1 MTIRTACSSAL
12 VALNE
17 ACAAISR
24 GDCEAALVGGINL
37 ILAPNMTTAMTEQGI
52 MSKDGMCK
60 TFSAEANGYARGE
73 AVTAIYVKPL
83 ADAIRDGNP
92 VRAIIRA
99 TSHNA
104 DGKTPG
110 LSQPSTDAQEALMR
124 RAYQLA
130 GITDYSQTAMV
141 ECHGTGTAIGD
152 PIEARAVARVFGEK
166 GVYIGSVKPNFGHTE
181 SASGLVSLIKMVKAL
196 ERRTIP
202 PNIRFMTPN
211 PNIPFEAAKL
221 TVPLEPT
228 PWPEDRL
235 ERVSLNSFGVGGAN
249 AHVILESAATH
260 NASTAL
266 HDTLE
271 TPQLLLYTA
280 NSAKSLTKIIENY
293 QTWVEQNSDK
303 IDDLAYTL
311 AIRRE
316 HLPHRAFAIVNNG
329 MIESVSPP
337 ANLKSGTKPNVVM
350 AFTGQGAQWPLMGRE
365 LLQSNEA
372 FRSSIRSLDE
382 HLRGIAGDQPGYSI
396 EEELKKPAKK
406 SRLSLAELSQPLCTA
421 IQIAMVDTL
430 KSLDIVP
437 MAVVGHSSGEIA
449 AAYASGAL
457 TAREAITAAHHR
469 GAVMIR
475 QKKEGAMAAIGM
487 GWEET
492 ENYLISNV
500 TIACDNSPKSVTIS
514 GDADAVKAVI
524 TEIKESQP
532 DVLAKL
538 LQVNK
543 AYHSHH
549 MVEIGED
556 YRSLIGQEVIGRIPS
571 TLFFSS
577 VTGKLLDGDQTI
589 SSKYWQ
595 DNLESPVRFREAVT
609 AILNHEVGKNA
620 IFLEVGPHAA
630 LAGPLRQI
638 FTQTSSSVP
647 YVSTMTRSQNCTSS
661 FLTAVGKLHSLNFPI
676 NLKALFPVGSCLPD
690 LPRYPWNHED
700 SYWYESRLSR
710 EWRQRKHPYH
720 DLLGAKLPESTDLE
734 PVWRNMFHITNVP
747 WVRDH
752 KVGENIVFPFAGYI
766 ALAGE
771 AVRQITEIEDGFS
784 VRNIIVSTALVLTEG
799 KPTEMMAGFRP
810 HRLTNSLNSSWW
822 EFTVTSYNGHAWT
835 KHCTGEVSALSS
847 SPVPGQDPDSLPRK
861 INAKKWYDNMS
872 KGGLDLGP
880 CFQTLDTIETSTNS
894 DNRAV
899 GKVINGRQGDEANYH
914 IHPTVLDGTIQLLG
928 AAAVNGSARK
938 TKNWLPTSIEKFSVY
953 RCPSDMISSISAR
966 LSSNHS
972 IVGEGCC
979 TSMGMTVIE
988 ATDIKMSLAEGAL
1001 SSGGSDTHAA
1011 ARYEWGPDIDFVDIT
1026 ELIRTPTDRTD
1037 ILCLLEELGQL
1048 CLLSS
1053 KRRFSKTETS
1063 YPYLQKYIAWL
1074 IAQSSSAV
1082 ANLASVL
1089 KSLDNEAISA
1099 RIEYLVAH
1107 LSETSAAPAARVIH
1121 QVYTKMD
1128 ILLSGQILEDIV
1140 PDETLTDLYRFM
1152 EQSDRSQ
1159 FIRSLSHS
1167 KPNLRILE
1175 IGTGR
1180 NSSQSD
1186 ILNALTRTDGQI
1198 LCSKYTFT
1206 LPGYI
1211 SKKDQKPLFPN
1222 MEYLTLD
1229 ISQDPFQQGFDD
1241 RQYDLI
1247 IAVNA
1252 LNGTKN
1258 VQECLA
1264 NMKKLLHPD
1273 GRLLLQ
1279 ELCPSSKWVNYV
1291 FGVQPNLS
1299 STTEEQA
1306 KEPYIGAERWKSQL
1320 VSAGFGG
1327 IEGMVLDAEEPQQL
1341 TVTMVARHES
1351 PTKVITKRV
1360 TVLYEELG
1368 AVAKRILSQLEK
1380 EGFQV
1385 TSCKL
1390 DDIPPAGQDV
1400 ISLLDAEK
1408 PFFETIVETRF
1419 QSFKTFL
1426 HSLRGGGILW
1436 LTHLSEIGCRDPG
1449 YAQVLGLAR
1458 VIRSEMLAD
1467 FATCQVEHF
1476 EDSGSIDNIIRV
1488 LSKFQARHDD
1498 DILNP
1503 DFEWA
1508 IRNDRVQ
1515 IGRFHSFALPD
1526 ELLMSKSDEKAILD
1540 VRTPGRINSLHW
1552 VRQPREDLKANEVEV
1567 QVHSAGLNF
1576 RVSRLQYSPVRVCC
1590 LVFLQ

>member
-24 GDCEAALVGGINL
+24 GDCEAALVGGVNL

-73 AVTAIYVKPL
+73 AITAIYVKPL

-92 VRAIIRA
+92 VRAVIRA

-141 ECHGTGTAIGD
+141 ECHGTGTATGD
-152 PIEARAVARVFGEK
+152 PIEAKAVARVFGEK
-166 GVYIGSVKPNFGHTE
+166 GVYIGSVKPNLGHTE

-196 ERRTIP
+196 EHRTIP
-202 PNIRFMTPN
+202 PNIRFATPN

-249 AHVILESAATH
+249 AHVILESAATY
-260 NASTAL
+260 NASTAI
-266 HDTLE
+266 HE
-271 TPQLLLYTA
+271 TPEKPQLLLYTA
-280 NSAKSLTKIIENY
+280 NSAKSLTRLIENY
-293 QTWVEQNSDK
+293 KAWVEQNPNK
-303 IDDLAYTL
+303 VGDLAYTL
-311 AIRRE
+311 AIKRE
-316 HLPHRAFAIVNNG
+316 HLPYRAFAIVNSG
-329 MIESVSPP
+329 VIESVSPP
-337 ANLKSGTKPNVVM
+337 ANLKSAKKPNIVM
-350 AFTGQGAQWPLMGRE
+350 VFTGQGAQWPQMGRE
-365 LLQSNEA
+365 LLQSHEA
-372 FRSSIRSLDE
+372 FKSSIRSLDK
-382 HLRGIAGDQPGYSI
+382 HLQGIAGDKPQYSI

-406 SRLSLAELSQPLCTA
+406 SRLSSAELSQPLCTA
-421 IQIAMVDTL
+421 IQIALVDTL
-430 KSLDIVP
+430 NSLAIVP
-437 MAVVGHSSGEIA
+437 NAVVGHSSGEIA

-457 TAREAITAAHHR
+457 TAGEAITAAHHR
-469 GAVMIR
+469 GAVTTR
-475 QKKEGAMAAIGM
+475 QKREGAMAAIGM
-487 GWEET
+487 SWEET
-492 ENYLISNV
+492 ERYLIPNV

-514 GDADAVKAVI
+514 GSADAVKTVVSH
-524 TEIKESQP
+524 IKESQP
-532 DVLAKL
+532 DVLARL
-538 LQVNK
+538 LQVDK

-549 MVEIGED
+549 MVEIGKD
-556 YRSLIGQEVIGRIPS
+556 YLSLIDQDVIGRDPS

-577 VTGKLLDGDQTI
+577 VTGKLLGGERAI
-589 SSKYWQ
+589 GSKYWQ

-609 AILNHEVGKNA
+609 AILNHDIGKNA
-620 IFLEVGPHAA
+620 VFLEVGPHAA

-638 FTQTSSSVP
+638 FTQASSSVP

-661 FLTAVGKLHSLNFPI
+661 LLTAVGKLHSLNVPI
-676 NLKALFPVGSCLPD
+676 NLKALFPIGSCLPD

-700 SYWYESRLSR
+700 SYWYESRLSK
-710 EWRQRKHPYH
+710 EWRQRKYPYH
-720 DLLGAKLPESTDLE
+720 DLLGVKLPESTDLE

-752 KVGENIVFPFAGYI
+752 KIGENIVFPFAGYI

-771 AVRQITEIEDGFS
+771 AVRQMTDIDNGFS
-784 VRNIIVSTALVLTEG
+784 VRSIIVSTALVLTEG
-799 KPTEMMAGFRP
+799 KPTEMMAAFRP
-810 HRLTNSLNSSWW
+810 HRLTNSLNSPWW
-822 EFTVTSYNGHAWT
+822 EFTVTSHNGHAWT

-847 SPVPGQDPDSLPRK
+847 SPVPGQDPGALPRK
-861 INAKKWYDNMS
+861 INAKKWYDNMC

-880 CFQTLDTIETSTNS
+880 SFQTLDTIESSTNL
-894 DNRAV
+894 DNRAI
-899 GKVINGRQGDEANYH
+899 GKVINGRRGDETNYH

-938 TKNWLPTSIEKFSVY
+938 TKNWLPTSIDKFSVY
-953 RCPSDMISSISAR
+953 RCSSDMISCVSAR

-972 IVGEGCC
+972 VVGDGCC
-979 TSMGMTVIE
+979 TSMGTTVIE
-988 ATDIKMSLAEGAL
+988 ASGIRMSLAEGAL
-1001 SSGGSDTHAA
+1001 SSDVSDTHAA
-1011 ARYEWGPDIDFVDIT
+1011 ARYEWGPDIDFLDVA
-1026 ELIRTPTDRTD
+1026 ELIRTAADRTD
-1037 ILCLLEELGQL
+1037 VLCLLEELGQL

-1053 KRRFSKTETS
+1053 KRRFSKTDTS
-1063 YPYLQKYIAWL
+1063 FPYMQKYIAWL
-1074 IAQSSSAV
+1074 ISQTPSAV
-1082 ANLASVL
+1082 ANLASIS
-1089 KSLDNEAISA
+1089 KSLDNETVST
-1099 RIEYLVAH
+1099 RIEDLVAR
-1107 LSETSAAPAARVIH
+1107 LSDTSAAPAARAIH
-1121 QVYTKMD
+1121 RVYTNMD
-1128 ILLSGQILEDIV
+1128 VLLSGQTLEDII
-1140 PDETLTDLYRFM
+1140 PDKTLTDLYRFM

-1159 FIRSLSHS
+1159 FVRNLSHS

-1180 NSSQSD
+1180 GSSQSD

-1206 LPGYI
+1206 LPGYV
-1211 SKKDQKPLFPN
+1211 SKKDQKQLFPN
-1222 MEYLTLD
+1222 MEFLTLD
-1229 ISQDPFQQGFDD
+1229 ISEDPFEQGFED

-1252 LNGTKN
+1252 LHATKN
-1258 VQECLA
+1258 LQDSLA
-1264 NMKKLLHPD
+1264 NVKKLLHPD

-1279 ELCPSSKWVNYV
+1279 EFCPSSKWVNYV
-1291 FGVQPNLS
+1291 FGVQPTLS
-1299 STTEEQA
+1299 RTTDGQVA
-1306 KEPYIGAERWKSQL
+1306 EPYIGVEGWKSQL
-1320 VSAGFGG
+1320 VAAGFGE
-1327 IEGMVLDAEEPQQL
+1327 IEGMVLDAEEPHQL
-1341 TVTMVARHES
+1341 TVTMVARHA
-1351 PTKVITKRV
+1351 PFTKVAMKRV

-1368 AVAKRILSQLEK
+1368 AVVKQILSQLEN

-1385 TSCKL
+1385 TKCKL
-1390 DDIPPAGQDV
+1390 NDIPPAGQDV

-1408 PFFETIVETRF
+1408 PFFETIDEPRF
-1419 QSFKTFL
+1419 ESFKAFL
-1426 HSLRGGGILW
+1426 NSLHDGGILW
-1436 LTHLSEIGCRDPG
+1436 LTYLSELGCREPG

-1467 FATCQVEHF
+1467 FATCQVENF
-1476 EDSGSIDNIIRV
+1476 DSPESIDNVLRV

-1498 DILNP
+1498 ESLNP

-1508 IRNDRVQ
+1508 IWNGQVQ
-1515 IGRFHSFALPD
+1515 VGRFHSFALPD
-1526 ELLMSKSDEKAILD
+1526 ELLLSEPDEKAILD

-1552 VRQPREDLKANEVEV
+1552 VRQAREDLKANEVEV

-1576 RVSRLQYSPVRVCC
+1576 RVSRL
-1590 LVFLQ
+1590 